1 MTLFMVYATVL
12 ATLLALAATRVEAAL
27 QGRGLP
33 TRWVWITSL
42 AGSVGVGAWAL
53 LRPAPAP
60 AAVGSGWAAAP
71 VVYLT
76 ELRDAVAAAPA
87 VPAWADSVAVTLWVA
102 ASLVLAVALLGGV
115 ARLARRARRWVP
127 ARVGDAVV
135 LLSEDFGPAVLG
147 VRTPRVVLPRWAL
160 GLEAQRLRLVVLH
173 EEEHRR
179 ARDVALLLAG
189 WVAVIV
195 APWNVALWWQFHR
208 LRGAVEVDCD
218 ARVLR
223 RGAPAAMYGRLLLEM
238 GSQDPGLPLPVAALS
253 RPPSLLER
261 RLTMIVRG
269 GKRGSAGRTA
279 GALAVAA
286 GLLAV
291 ACETPMP
298 TTVRSAEAEAEAV
311 EVAPASVDAE
321 RQMKLQEL
329 LTKAHEHSG
338 SAPLYMVNGK
348 RVPDITGISPE
359 DIERVEVVKGGAAEA
374 VYGAQAAAGVVHV
387 ITKDA
392 PADFKAQQL
401 RPGPGQAEKIH
412 VTKQGAESAGVVT
425 LRSIPEPRIYVDGEL
440 REGGLENIDKSMIER
455 VDVVKGKDA
464 DVPASVYITLK
475 KKGSGGS

>member
-33 TRWVWITSL
+33 TRWVWVTSL

-102 ASLVLAVALLGGV
+102 ARLVLAVALLGGV

-321 RQMKLQEL
+321 RQMKLQQL
-329 LTKAHEHSG
+329 LTETHEHSG

-359 DIERVEVVKGGAAEA
+359 DIERVEVVKGGAA
-374 VYGAQAAAGVVHV
+374 AAS
-387 ITKDA
+387 A
-392 PADFKAQQL
+392 PYTASADFKAQQL